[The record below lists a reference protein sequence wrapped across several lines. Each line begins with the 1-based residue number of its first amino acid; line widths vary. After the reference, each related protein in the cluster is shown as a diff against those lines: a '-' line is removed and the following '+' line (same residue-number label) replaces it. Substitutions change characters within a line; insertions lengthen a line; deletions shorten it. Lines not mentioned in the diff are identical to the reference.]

1 MAVAGNEVGL
11 AHLGSALTQ
20 QASAKARCVC
30 RWTPEHREEHPHLS
44 RLSKSH
50 SSSSALFNMNMNI
63 KTTPW
68 YVVLKGPATEA

>member
-1 MAVAGNEVGL
+1 MAVTGNEVGL

-30 RWTPEHREEHPHLS
+30 RWTPEHREEHPRLS
-44 RLSKSH
+44 RLSKSQ

-63 KTTPW
+63 KITPW
-68 YVVLKGPATEA
+68 YAGLKGPATKA